1 MDLITAAQTGKAS
14 HLFPSVQSSVDTN
27 LSLLLFGKERVYK
40 IYRRGVPF
48 FEYLDDPDLRTAFY
62 REDFSWNRSVSPSIY
77 LQLCSV
83 KKKSGQWNHCS
94 EAEADDFY
102 IEMQRMDETRNL
114 TEMMLHGRITAQDL
128 KNVAQHLLRS
138 IKKLKQE
145 KMASLESWVNRG
157 WKEIM
162 QQRLVSLK
170 GFGESAP
177 PSLEQKEH
185 REVMNSFQNF
195 FASHSYFSSIG
206 RDALTVHMDN
216 PSDNILLLEKG
227 VASIDVLLPKEEW
240 RVVEHWFNVGRLGA
254 DVSVLAGREAADL
267 LYQEYAAGLPLPPK
281 EILDFYA
288 GTSAW
293 MRAIYFSILQKPQLA
308 ARYRQFVLQGI
319 QMDKRG

>member
-1 MDLITAAQTGKAS
+1 
-14 HLFPSVQSSVDTN
+14 
-27 LSLLLFGKERVYK
+27 
-40 IYRRGVPF
+40 
-48 FEYLDDPDLRTAFY
+48 
-62 REDFSWNRSVSPSIY
+62 
-77 LQLCSV
+77 
-83 KKKSGQWNHCS
+83 
-94 EAEADDFY
+94 
-102 IEMQRMDETRNL
+102 
-114 TEMMLHGRITAQDL
+114 
-128 KNVAQHLLRS
+128 
-138 IKKLKQE
+138 
-145 KMASLESWVNRG
+145 
-157 WKEIM
+157 
-162 QQRLVSLK
+162 
-170 GFGESAP
+170 
-177 PSLEQKEH
+177 
-185 REVMNSFQNF
+185 MNSFQNF